1 MEPSVVVAA
10 VGVAVTIAASVI
22 SYRLGRRSEFAVAEW
37 MRELRAWA
45 EKVIVELS
53 EASYGLA
60 SGNAGT
66 SERNLHARNISAL
79 VEIGR
84 FYLPNQ
90 QPDQHGSDKP
100 PAYRGFRHA
109 ALDPLVAA
117 VRVLQDGAGE
127 SVDDS
132 LVVWELRREFV
143 SILFNILGPEHHN
156 HLIGKMIRESHS
168 SRRND
173 PTVGGLLPDGNDIPP
188 GASRV
193 LHSTIERLRTG
204 KGLSESEFQRRES

>member
-1 MEPSVVVAA
+1 MEPSVVIAA
-10 VGVAVTIAASVI
+10 VGVAVTIAASTI

-37 MRELRAWA
+37 MRELRSWA

-60 SGNAGT
+60 SSECTTN
-66 SERNLHARNISAL
+66 ERNLRARNISAL

-90 QPDQHGSDKP
+90 QPDQHGNDKP

-117 VRVLQDGAGE
+117 VRVLQHGPGE
-127 SVDDS
+127 SVDES
-132 LVVWELRREFV
+132 QVLWELRREFV
-143 SILFNILGPEHHN
+143 SILFNILGPDHHN
-156 HLIGKMIRESHS
+156 NLIGRMIRESHS
-168 SRRND
+168 SRRKD
-173 PTVGGLLPDGNDIPP
+173 PTVGGLLPYGNEIPP

-193 LHSTIERLRTG
+193 LHSTIERIRTG
-204 KGLSESEFQRRES
+204 RGISEPEFPRHES

>member
-1 MEPSVVVAA
+1 LKLSVVVAA
-10 VGVAVTIAASVI
+10 VGVAVSISASVI

-37 MRELRAWA
+37 MRELRSWA
-45 EKVIVELS
+45 ENVIVELT

-60 SGNAGT
+60 SGGATT
-66 SERNLHARNISAL
+66 SERDLHARNISAL

-117 VRVLQDGAGE
+117 VRVLQDGPGE
-127 SVDDS
+127 SVDES
-132 LVVWELRREFV
+132 RVVWELRREFV

-193 LHSTIERLRTG
+193 LHATIERIKTR
-204 KGLSESEFQRRES
+204 KRV